1 MERIAAAAIVIAL
14 CAANVSTSAQAKPDF
29 SGTWTLVPDP
39 AARGNAQ
46 YGPPNTGAITG
57 AEVVLVQTATTLK
70 AQCRNSQTALLFI
83 HTHKLDGSETTRV
96 NAGGTEPLP
105 GRSRAVRFKASWDGS
120 KLLITSRWQSQDDVF
135 PTDAPTRVSSGLKWR
150 GIGTSQLITLES
162 PDTVLVVS
170 TERDYDGVP
179 SVTRATYKRK
189 SKQ

>member
-1 MERIAAAAIVIAL
+1 MERIAAAVIAIAL
-14 CAANVSTSAQAKPDF
+14 CAANGSTSAQAKPDF

-46 YGPPNTGAITG
+46 YGPPNTGAISG

-70 AQCRNSQTALLFI
+70 AQCRNSQTGLLFI
-83 HTHKLDGSETTRV
+83 HTHKLDGSETARA
-96 NAGGTEPLP
+96 NSGGTGPLP
-105 GRSRAVRFKASWDGS
+105 GGRRSVRFKSSWDGS
-120 KLLITSRWQSQDDVF
+120 KLLITSRWQSQDDGF
-135 PTDAPTRVSSGLKWR
+135 PTDAPTRVSSGLSWR

-179 SVTRATYKRK
+179 RVTKATYKRK